1 MEKNFV
7 NSNNVDNQN
16 DNNIDA
22 NNSVPINNTN
32 FEKVFSIR
40 DWTKQIIFLAFIVII
55 LIYLFYNL
63 NVVFA
68 IIKKI
73 IGILT
78 PIIIGLVLAYIM
90 NPLYNIVES
99 SIIKRKNKYFQDNSK
114 KAKFA
119 KIVATFTSVVAII
132 FISTGLIF
140 LLVPQLYHSIA
151 SFIGRAGGYIDGLKN
166 NLINMNNDSTPDF
179 VKFISNQLMEFMT
192 NMKDTFANMT
202 NVSGKTTS
210 TTDYNLFDISTLKVL
225 TEGISQ
231 GVFSS
236 FKWMLNALVGLV
248 VMIYVLNMK
257 LELLTNTKRILYA
270 LFDKKIAD
278 KIRDEVNFADKVFSG
293 FIYGK
298 IIDSA
303 IIGVICY
310 ICCLLMNM
318 PYTILV
324 SVIVGVTNVIPFF
337 GPFIGA
343 IPSFFIILLDQPLT
357 WRPYVFILFIFIL
370 QQLDGNVI
378 GPKILGDK
386 TGVGSFWVL
395 FSILLF
401 GGLFGFIGMIIAVPL
416 WAIITRLFDE
426 FISHK
431 LVKRGYPAT
440 LEEYVKMKNDTDADL
455 KDVKKK

>member
-1 MEKNFV
+1 MVKKTENNKAMSKSQND
-7 NSNNVDNQN
+7 SNVDAIKNVN
-16 DNNIDA
+16 L
-22 NNSVPINNTN
+22 
-32 FEKVFSIR
+32 EKSFSIK

-63 NVVFA
+63 NIVFA
-68 IIKKI
+68 IIRKI

-90 NPLYNIVES
+90 NPLYNAIET
-99 SIIKRKNKYFQDNSK
+99 SIIKRKNKYFRDNSK

-119 KIVATFTSVVAII
+119 KVVATFASTIAII
-132 FISTGLIF
+132 LISTGLIF
-140 LLVPQLYHSIA
+140 LLVPQLYHSIT
-151 SFIGRAGGYIDGLKN
+151 SFAGRVGGYIDSFKN
-166 NLINMNNDSTPDF
+166 NLLNMNSDESPEF
-179 VKFISNQLMEFMT
+179 VKFISNQLTEIMT
-192 NMKDTFANMT
+192 NMKDIVANMT
-202 NVSGKTTS
+202 NVANMTTTTS
-210 TTDYNLFDISTLKVL
+210 DYNLFDISTLKTL

-257 LELLTNTKRILYA
+257 EELLTSTKRILYA
-270 LFDKKIAD
+270 LFDKRIAD

-310 ICCLLMNM
+310 ICCLFMNM

-343 IPSFFIILLDQPLT
+343 IPSFFIILLDQPFT
-357 WRPYVFILFIFIL
+357 WRPYVFVLFIFVL
-370 QQLDGNVI
+370 QQIDGNVI

-401 GGLFGFIGMIIAVPL
+401 GGLFGFVGMIIAVPL

-440 LEEYVKMKNDTDADL
+440 LEEYVKMKNDTDDDL